1 MCVLVVVKLICV
13 LLGSGTTSVD
23 FILDLI
29 VMIDDEIERYL
40 SYLLIIQVHPT
51 ISPSY
56 ECGRKDY

>member
-40 SYLLIIQVHPT
+40 SYLLIIHPT

-56 ECGRKDY
+56 ECGQKDY